1 MRTDA
6 RTTTPNNAAKNRIN
20 VPINSELS
28 KYSFPFFRSSRLR
41 TRSPSPAA
49 ANGLPAFVT
58 AAGTEAFFGAFAFAG
73 LERPKGQSDRD
84 GDQDEYFHVVFSSL

>member
-1 MRTDA
+1 
-6 RTTTPNNAAKNRIN
+6 
-20 VPINSELS
+20 
-28 KYSFPFFRSSRLR
+28 
-41 TRSPSPAA
+41 
-49 ANGLPAFVT
+49 VT